1 MHPSLMPRK
10 KGPFRAGSRASE
22 NAVYTRR
29 LVEPKPGERWLLV
42 TSA

>member
-1 MHPSLMPRK
+1 MHPSLSRAK
-10 KGPFRAGSRASE
+10 KEPFRAGSRAGE

-29 LVEPKPGERWLLV
+29 LVEPTPGERWLLV